1 MNEVNIATRVVLLLF
16 HFVPQGQNH
25 IAPVFTG
32 RLSWDGT
39 AKRKVKPKGAAV
51 HWGCDALS

>member
-1 MNEVNIATRVVLLLF
+1 MKSTPQRVLSSCSSD
-16 HFVPQGQNH
+16 FVPQGQNH
-25 IAPVFTG
+25 IAPVFAV